1 MQDEKLIER
10 IKSRDESAIA
20 ELMDKYDK
28 LLWSV
33 AAVVLEKN
41 ASVQDMEECVADVY
55 IYLWRSPEKF
65 DPSRGS
71 LRSWLCMLARSR
83 AVDRL
88 RSLKRSEPL
97 PIEMLENEEVSGPEA
112 LLLREEDRAQL
123 EQAVSTLE
131 GGELEIFQRRH
142 ILGQKPKEIALA
154 TGLSV
159 KQVKNSLY
167 RSKLMIRKQLV
178 ASRKG

>member
-10 IKSRDESAIA
+10 IKNRDESAIA

-33 AAVVLEKN
+33 VAAVLEKN

-55 IYLWRSPEKF
+55 IYLWHNSDIF

-83 AVDRL
+83 AIDRL
-88 RSLKRSEPL
+88 RSLRINDSL
-97 PIEMLENEEVSGPEA
+97 PIEILENAESPGPEVVLLRGEDRKDLENAISMLEGS
-112 LLLREEDRAQL
+112 
-123 EQAVSTLE
+123 
-131 GGELEIFQRRH
+131 ELEVFQRRH
-142 ILGQKPKEIALA
+142 VLGQKPAEIALA

-167 RSKLMIRKQLV
+167 RSKLRIRKELEGQ
-178 ASRKG
+178 KKD

>member
-10 IKSRDESAIA
+10 IKNRDEVAIA
-20 ELMDKYDK
+20 ELMDRYDK

-33 AAVVLEKN
+33 AAAVLEKN

-55 IYLWRSPEKF
+55 IYLWCSPEKF

-88 RSLKRSEPL
+88 RSLKRNESL
-97 PIEMLENEEVSGPEA
+97 PIEILENAETPGPESV
-112 LLLREEDRAQL
+112 LLREEDREQL
-123 EQAVSTLE
+123 EKAIGVLE
-131 GGELEIFQRRH
+131 GSELEIFQRRH
-142 ILGQKPKEIALA
+142 VLGQKPKEIALA

-167 RSKLMIRKQLV
+167 RSKLRVRKQLED
-178 ASRKG
+178 SQKG